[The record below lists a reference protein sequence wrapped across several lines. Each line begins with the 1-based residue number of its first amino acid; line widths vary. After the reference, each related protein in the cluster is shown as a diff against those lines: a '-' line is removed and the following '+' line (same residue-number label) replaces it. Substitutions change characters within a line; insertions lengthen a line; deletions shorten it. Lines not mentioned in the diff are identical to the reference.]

1 NGFPHKK
8 ILDELFPDNPVV
20 LNSHDEHM
28 LWVNSQTL
36 KQTGILVPAK
46 LGGAYFGTDPD
57 GSLNGVIGE
66 NAIPLIR
73 NHIPKP
79 DFEQRRHL
87 LLQVQKK
94 LHRLGVVGLHSMDAN
109 AAFGDLQQLN
119 RKNELRL
126 RVFHSIPIR
135 QLEEAVRIGLRTGL
149 GDSFFRF
156 GLVKIFSDGTLGS
169 RTASMLEPYNEAG
182 GTGIETIAEPD
193 LVEKMRLALQ
203 NGIAVAVHAIG
214 DKANRSVLNAFEQN
228 QPWLGVP
235 GAASRVEH
243 AQLLHPHDVARF
255 GKLGIF
261 ASMQPIHA
269 ISDQPLAAK
278 FWGERARYSYAW
290 RSLLESQATLLFGS
304 DAPVEDPDPLLGL
317 AAAIERSGWED
328 KRQTISASEA
338 IAAYTRQP
346 AAAEGQANE
355 RGSIEAGKLADLAI
369 LSEDPANTATS
380 NIRVVAT
387 IVDGEFVYRDF

>member
-1 NGFPHKK
+1 MTVNKILVNGSILTTAGQPHADFVAISGNRIVETGTGSAAKLSGGSTEVIDLNGKTVIPGFIDSHLHLFDYAASVERIDLNPCKTQYDVYGILKDGAHEIPAGKWVLGRGWSVEQFNGFPHKK

-87 LLQVQKK
+87 LFQAQKK
-94 LHRLGVVGLHSMDAN
+94 LHRLGVVGLDSMDAN

-214 DKANRSVLNAFEQN
+214 DKANRSVLNAFE
-228 QPWLGVP
+228 
-235 GAASRVEH
+235 
-243 AQLLHPHDVARF
+243 
-255 GKLGIF
+255 
-261 ASMQPIHA
+261 
-269 ISDQPLAAK
+269 
-278 FWGERARYSYAW
+278 
-290 RSLLESQATLLFGS
+290 
-304 DAPVEDPDPLLGL
+304 
-317 AAAIERSGWED
+317 
-328 KRQTISASEA
+328 
-338 IAAYTRQP
+338 
-346 AAAEGQANE
+346 
-355 RGSIEAGKLADLAI
+355 
-369 LSEDPANTATS
+369 
-380 NIRVVAT
+380 
-387 IVDGEFVYRDF
+387 